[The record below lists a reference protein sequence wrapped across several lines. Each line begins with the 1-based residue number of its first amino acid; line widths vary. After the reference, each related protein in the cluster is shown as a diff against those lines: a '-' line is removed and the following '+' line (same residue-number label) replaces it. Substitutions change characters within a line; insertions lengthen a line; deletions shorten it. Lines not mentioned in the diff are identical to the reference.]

1 MPDKSNT
8 KWKVAIGFI
17 LSLVALLFVIKIAYT
32 NFNNL
37 TKAVSEISKPNY
49 KLLDL
54 NNIVTGISETENSL
68 RLFSLT
74 NQRKY
79 LNNYATSDSL
89 LKSNLLDIK
98 NHMLDHKDQR
108 HRIDTIL
115 ILLKAR
121 NQLLKGF
128 LTSKRSIDNKKNQQS
143 AIGAIKST
151 FEDSVSKYQDSV
163 IVDTILTINERTV
176 EAEKGFL
183 KKLFNKREIRKDT
196 LKKVVKATINNE
208 DSLLK
213 DVTNIL
219 DNIEKEESKKAKS
232 LGRRELALL
241 EQNSI
246 LINEIRSIIGNIER
260 EEIEQSILNSQQSKK
275 ITNHSAN
282 QILILLFI
290 GLSVCIFFIVWV
302 IRDIKKADI
311 YKKKLE
317 DAKKKAEQ
325 LAQAKKDFLAN
336 MSHEIRTPLT
346 AIIGYGQLLEK
357 SGLNKNQLSHINSIQ
372 HSSDHLLN
380 TVNDILDYSK
390 IEAGKINIQQKAV
403 NLNEELNALV
413 NGISPIAVDKK
424 VNLIFENEIDK
435 LKLYQTDIFRIKQIA
450 YNLIGNAIKF
460 SPDGNVK
467 ISAKVKN
474 GIFLLTVKDNGIG
487 ISRKDLNTIFQD
499 FQQVDISNNRK
510 FGGTGL
516 GLSISKK
523 IAQLMEGDIKVESEL
538 NIGSTFQLQIK
549 MIELKNSIQPI
560 EHIEKYN
567 FKELKIL
574 VIDDD
579 LINLQL
585 IELQL
590 KHLNCEVM
598 ATNSAK
604 KAIALLKT
612 NSYDIILSDIQMHP
626 MNGLDFLKN
635 IQEQNLIGD
644 AKVVAF
650 TANVIEENLKKY
662 LELGF
667 DAYLLKPFKEK
678 DIDQLFTQ
686 LGFDK
691 SIEKQLIKDNSLYYD
706 LKEID
711 LFTDGDQLLTQQIIA
726 SFIKENANNCKLLNN
741 AFKKSNYKEM
751 GEIAHKMLP
760 SASHFHIQ
768 VVLSDLRFLEGF
780 SRKIDAT
787 ELVESK
793 LKNVIKICEKTRIQ
807 LKELIE

>member
-1 MPDKSNT
+1 MQNKNNT

-37 TKAVSEISKPNY
+37 TSAVSEISKPNY

-54 NNIVTGISETENSL
+54 NNIVAGISETENSL

-74 NQRKY
+74 NQKKHLSDY
-79 LNNYATSDSL
+79 SYSDSL
-89 LKSNLLDIK
+89 LKSNLIEIK
-98 NHMLDHKDQR
+98 SLMLDREDQL

-121 NQLLKGF
+121 NQLLERF
-128 LTSKRSIDNKKNQQS
+128 LNSKKAVESKKNQQN

-151 FEDSVSKYQDSV
+151 FVDSVSKYKDSV
-163 IVDTILTINERTV
+163 IVDTIFTINERTV

-183 KKLFNKREIRKDT
+183 KKLFGKKEIKKDT
-196 LKKVVKATINNE
+196 LQKLVKTTVSNE

-219 DNIEKEESKKAKS
+219 SNIEKEESKKAKS
-232 LGRRELALL
+232 LGKRELALL

-246 LINEIRSIIGNIER
+246 LINEIRLIIGNIER
-260 EEIEQSILNSQQSKK
+260 EEIEQSILNSQQSKN

-290 GLSVCIFFIVWV
+290 GLSVCIFFIIWV
-302 IRDIKKADI
+302 IRDIKKADS

-317 DAKKKAEQ
+317 EAKLKAEQ

-346 AIIGYGQLLEK
+346 TIIGYSQLIEK
-357 SGLNKNQLSHINSIQ
+357 SNLDKDQLSHIRAIQ
-372 HSSDHLLN
+372 HSSDHLLD

-390 IEAGKINIQQKAV
+390 IEAGKIKIQITEV
-403 NLNEELNALV
+403 NLYGELEQLIKGLNT
-413 NGISPIAVDKK
+413 IATSKNVELLFDNQINKEK
-424 VNLIFENEIDK
+424 H
-435 LKLYQTDIFRIKQIA
+435 YQTDIFRIKQIA
-450 YNLIGNAIKF
+450 FNLIGNAIKF
-460 SPDGNVK
+460 SPEGKVEIN
-467 ISAKVKN
+467 AKFKN

-487 ISRKDLNTIFQD
+487 ISKKNLETIFQD

-523 IAQLMEGDIKVESEL
+523 IAQLMGGDIKVESEL
-538 NIGSTFQLQIK
+538 NNGSTFQLQIK
-549 MIELKNSIQPI
+549 MKELEVVNKKV
-560 EHIEKYN
+560 ELDDKAN
-567 FKELKIL
+567 FNGLKIL

-579 LINLQL
+579 AINLKL
-585 IELQL
+585 IDLQL
-590 KHLNCEVM
+590 KNLNCQVKPID
-598 ATNSAK
+598 SAI
-604 KAIALLKT
+604 KAITELK
-612 NSYDIILSDIQMHP
+612 NQSFDLILTDIQMHHL
-626 MNGLDFLKN
+626 NGVEFLQQIKADK
-635 IQEQNLIGD
+635 LLKG

-650 TANVIEENLKKY
+650 TANVIEEDLNKY
-662 LELGF
+662 LALGF

-678 DIDQLFTQ
+678 DIIQLFKK
-686 LGFDK
+686 LDLDK
-691 SIEKQLIKDNSLYYD
+691 VSNKKSEKQLLYD
-706 LKEID
+706 LVEINS
-711 LFTDGDQLLTQQIIA
+711 FTDGDQKLTQQIID
-726 SFIKENANNCKLLNN
+726 SFLKENAINCQLIME
-741 AFKKSNYKEM
+741 FYKAGAYEKM

-760 SASHFHIQ
+760 SISHFHIHS
-768 VVLSDLRFLEGF
+768 VIAEVKFLEDF
-780 SRKIDAT
+780 SRKLGAIDEIET
-787 ELVESK
+787 KINHLI
-793 LKNVIKICEKTRIQ
+793 NVCEKVRIQ
-807 LKELIE
+807 LKEWKH